1 MTIGPDLPFRPDAF
15 QVEAAGHIDAGKSVV
30 VVAPTGAGKTLVAE
44 HSVAR
49 ARGLGGRAFYTT
61 PIKALSNQKYTDFRE
76 AYGDEEVGLLTG
88 DNVINGDAPIVVMT
102 TEVLRNMIYAG
113 SPALHGLAV
122 VVLDEVHYLQNR
134 YRGSVWEEVIIHLP
148 RSVPLVCLSATIAN
162 PEEFTAWIRARR
174 GETALVVETHRP
186 VPLESMYLV
195 KDRHREGATDLL
207 PVFVG
212 KRPNPQVS
220 TLLNKGRGRYRRFAV
235 PRRTEVAEILEG
247 SRLLPAIYFIFSRV
261 GCEAAAE
268 TVSNSGLRL
277 TTADERDEIRER
289 VDALTRHLP
298 VQDLGALGYAT
309 WLARLERGVAAHHA
323 GMVPAF
329 KETVEDLFAAG
340 LIKLVFATETLSLGI
355 NMPARTVVLE
365 RLSKFNGESHEI
377 LQPGDYTQLTG
388 RAGRRGID
396 TSGTAVVLH
405 NYDIPFERVA
415 AIAAEGSHPLV
426 SSFQPT
432 YNMAA
437 NLVANY
443 DQDSAERLL
452 NASFAQFRA
461 SERRGRLQ
469 GTFEQREEEAEHFRR
484 EIECDRGDMWA
495 YVAAQGDSAVE
506 RHRALRDFVQDFRD
520 GDVLRVSQDPA
531 DRAVLLA
538 RGWGANPK
546 MVLLGTDGSVRRA
559 NAEQLGNGIA
569 ILGQMTLPEPVRTKD
584 GGYRN
589 SVARLLRDWS
599 PDPEFAAIEFRD
611 SSEDAGV
618 EDCPD
623 LAAHLRAIRRLR
635 RAEKEIRRLR
645 GRLERDD
652 GGLVRHF
659 RTLLSLLESWGYVRG
674 WGLTEKGQQLRF
686 VYNELDL
693 LLTEAVSRGLFD
705 GLTGTQLAAITSLFT
720 YEARRQEGEE
730 AAPPNDIVDR
740 VDEIKRLA
748 RELVEAERSSDLAET
763 RLPEPGFAAIA
774 YAWAAGHDLEDLFED
789 DLAAG
794 DFVRNCRQ
802 LIDVMRQ
809 LRDEF
814 PQLRLP
820 AADGIN
826 RIDRGVVAAGGRA

>member
-1 MTIGPDLPFRPDAF
+1 MTIGSDLPFRPDPF
-15 QVEAAGHIDAGKSVV
+15 QLEAAGHIDAGKSVV

-44 HSVAR
+44 HAVAR
-49 ARGLGGRAFYTT
+49 ARDGGGRAFYTT
-61 PIKALSNQKYTDFRE
+61 PIKALSNQKFTDFRQT
-76 AYGDEEVGLLTG
+76 YGDETVGLLTG

-113 SPALHGLAV
+113 SSALDGLAV

-134 YRGSVWEEVIIHLP
+134 YRGSVWEEIIIHLP

-174 GETALVVETHRP
+174 GHTDLVIETHRP

-195 KDRHREGATDLL
+195 KDRHREGATDLF

-212 KRPNPQVS
+212 TRPNSQVS
-220 TLLNKGRGRYRRFAV
+220 KLLNKGRGRYRRFAI
-235 PRRTEVAEILEG
+235 PRRTEVAEILDAEG
-247 SRLLPAIYFIFSRV
+247 LLPAIYFIFSRA
-261 GCEAAAE
+261 GCEQAAE
-268 TVSNSGLRL
+268 TVANSSLRL
-277 TTADERDEIRER
+277 TTAEERQEIRER
-289 VDALTRHLP
+289 VDELTDHLP
-298 VQDLGALGYAT
+298 VQDLGALGYEA
-309 WLARLERGVAAHHA
+309 WLSRLERGVAAHHA

-405 NYDIPFERVA
+405 NFDIPFERVA

-437 NLVANY
+437 NLIANY
-443 DQDSAERLL
+443 DQASAELLL
-452 NASFAQFRA
+452 NASFAQFRV
-461 SERRGRLQ
+461 SERRDRLQ
-469 GTFEQREEEAEHFRR
+469 QTLEQREEEAQQLRSEA
-484 EIECDRGDMWA
+484 ECERGDIWA
-495 YVAAQGDSAVE
+495 YAADEGDVVGEHHQG
-506 RHRALRDFVQDFRD
+506 LRDFVQSFRD
-520 GDVLRVSQDPA
+520 GDVLRVSHDPD

-538 RGWGANPK
+538 RGWGANPR
-546 MVLLGTDGSVRRA
+546 MVLLDKDGSIRRA
-559 NAEQLGNGIA
+559 NADQIGTGMA
-569 ILGQMTLPEPVRTKD
+569 ILGQMTLPEPVRTRD

-589 SVARLLRDWS
+589 SVARLLREWT
-599 PDPEFAAIEFRD
+599 PDPRFTAIEFGD
-611 SSEDAGV
+611 GEDGGV
-618 EDCPD
+618 TGCPD
-623 LAAHLRAIRRLR
+623 LAAHLQAIRLMR
-635 RAEKEIRRLR
+635 RTEKEIRRLG
-645 GRLERDD
+645 GRLNRDD
-652 GGLVRHF
+652 GGLVRQF
-659 RTLLSLLESWGYVRG
+659 RTLVALLKDWGYVKG
-674 WGLTEKGQQLRF
+674 WGLTAKGEQLRF

-693 LLTEAVSRGLFD
+693 LLTEAVSRGLAD
-705 GLTGTQLAAITSLFT
+705 GLTGTQLAAVTSLFT
-720 YEARRQEGEE
+720 YEARRQEGDGM
-730 AAPPNDIVDR
+730 APPPDVAGR
-740 VDEIKRLA
+740 VEAIDRLA
-748 RELVEAERSSDLAET
+748 LELTQAERSAGLAET
-763 RLPEPGFAAIA
+763 RLPEAGFAAVA
-774 YAWAAGHDLEDLFED
+774 YAWAAGHDLEDIFED

-814 PQLRLP
+814 PQLR
-820 AADGIN
+820 AAARDGIG